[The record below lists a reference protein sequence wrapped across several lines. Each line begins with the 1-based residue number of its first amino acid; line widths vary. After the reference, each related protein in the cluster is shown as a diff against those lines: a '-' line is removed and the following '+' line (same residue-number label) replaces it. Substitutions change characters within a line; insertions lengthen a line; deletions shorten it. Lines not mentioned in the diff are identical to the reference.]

1 MQIYTNFESNS
12 QLVSRCLSSPCIVSD
27 ANLHK
32 FWKQFTTDALSDLHD
47 WLLFPM
53 QIYTNFE
60 SNSQRIQNSLFLSY
74 DCFRCKFTQ
83 ILKAIHNEYKTRY
96 SYLTIVSDANLH
108 KFWKQFTTLPHLTKA
123 SRGLF
128 PMQIYTNFESNS
140 QRRQR
145 PDGSLL
151 NANLHKFWKQFTTRY
166 DRCCV
171 LSHCFRCKFTQIL
184 KAIHNRWT
192 ERCGV
197 WIIVSDANLHK
208 FWKQFT
214 TVREVVAL
222 FVELFPMQIYTN
234 FESNSQRERHRPV
247 TFSNCF
253 RCKFTQILKAIHNGA
268 LLLHHALQ
276 IVSDANLH
284 KFWKQF
290 TTRRIWQAG
299 MSELFPMQ
307 IYTNFE
313 SNSQPAASWRGPP
326 PHCFRCK
333 FTQILKAIHNSPGWA
348 CRWPRI
354 VSDAN
359 LHKFWKQFT
368 TELLSSNHCVWLF
381 PMQIYTNFESNSQP
395 TILMKKGAT
404 NCFRCKFTQILK
416 AIHNLKLKNR
426 LLRCIVSDANLH
438 KFWKQFTTN
447 VRLEV
452 VSNLLFPMQIYTN
465 FESNSQLKAQEVFE
479 PADCFRCKF
488 TQILKAIHNPIS
500 RFSFP
505 CLIVSDANLH
515 KFWKQ
520 FTTLTLRLVKLVLLF
535 PMQIYT
541 NFESNS
547 QLITVFV
554 FTTRIVSDANLH
566 KFWKQFTTQ
575 GSHKTPDEHCF
586 RCKFTQILKAIHNIM
601 DENGSYYGL
610 FPMQI
615 YTNFESNSQ
624 PVTTIDNKPGI
635 VSDANLHKFW
645 KQFTTLMPKI
655 LLTCT
660 LFPMQIYTNFES
672 NSQLITVFVFTTRIV
687 SDANLHKFWK
697 QFTTQGS
704 HKTPDEHCFR
714 CKFTQILK
722 AIHNIMD
729 ENGSYYGLFPM
740 QIYTNFESNSQPV
753 TTIDN
758 KPGIVSDANLHK
770 FWKQFTTLMPKILLT
785 CTLFPMQIYTNF
797 ESNSQRMGLDSAKTC
812 HCFRC
817 KFTQILKAIHNYRL
831 VETKISPIV
840 SDANLHKFWKQF
852 TTGRSFESAG
862 KNCFRCKFT
871 QILKAIHNRG
881 LKYSVKQEIVSD
893 ANLHKFWK
901 QFTTRKFRSQRHN
914 GLFPMQIYT
923 NFESNSQL
931 ENIVEM
937 KYMDCFRCKFTQ
949 ILKAIHN
956 RASVSVSW
964 IFIVSDANL
973 HKFWKQ
979 FTTGGR
985 TYDRTLPLFPMQIY
999 TNFESNSQQE
1009 SLGIGDSAGL
1019 FPMQIYTN
1027 FESNSQLW

>member
-1 MQIYTNFESNS
+1 MPWVTSMTGY
-12 QLVSRCLSSPCIVSD
+12 
-27 ANLHK
+27 
-32 FWKQFTTDALSDLHD
+32 
-47 WLLFPM
+47 
-53 QIYTNFE
+53 
-60 SNSQRIQNSLFLSY
+60 
-74 DCFRCKFTQ
+74 CFRCKFTQ

-672 NSQLITVFVFTTRIV
+672 NSQ
-687 SDANLHKFWK
+687 
-697 QFTTQGS
+697 
-704 HKTPDEHCFR
+704 
-714 CKFTQILK
+714 
-722 AIHNIMD
+722 
-729 ENGSYYGLFPM
+729 
-740 QIYTNFESNSQPV
+740 
-753 TTIDN
+753 
-758 KPGIVSDANLHK
+758 
-770 FWKQFTTLMPKILLT
+770 
-785 CTLFPMQIYTNF
+785 
-797 ESNSQRMGLDSAKTC
+797 RMGLDSAKTC